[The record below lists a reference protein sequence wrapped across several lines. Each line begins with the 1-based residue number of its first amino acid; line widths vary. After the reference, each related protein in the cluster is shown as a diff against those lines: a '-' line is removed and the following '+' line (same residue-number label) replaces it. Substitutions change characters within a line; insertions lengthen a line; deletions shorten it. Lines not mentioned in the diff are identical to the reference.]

1 MRLLLAGLMLVLV
14 GPLRAQD
21 SVIVID
27 PNAPPTDSVV
37 RGGPPAETVAEL
49 IAFFN
54 DSATTRMQGDVTL
67 PAGSLFEG
75 KLALYRGSL
84 RIAGRVTGPVAVV
97 NGTLYLLPGANVDG
111 DILVIGGRL
120 LRSEQVTH
128 IGSERVYWDAAPVQR
143 TTDGLLVLRERRRPH
158 GDLAA
163 ARTTFQ
169 AGRVRTTLSLSTG
182 GTYNR
187 IEGLPILFGPMFE
200 IRPSRRSLVRLDL
213 RGILRTAGE
222 TANLR
227 SDFGYVA
234 RLDLRFQGRT
244 EFGVAGRLY
253 SEVEPIESQ
262 PLTAGE
268 SGWSAFLL
276 QRDYRDYFEVEG
288 VSGSAYVQ
296 AGRAIR
302 LELSLSRDA
311 QRSVRATDPWSLFRN
326 RDRWRRNPLVD
337 DGHYFTTGLQL
348 DYDTRNERDRPSTGW
363 MIRTRYEHLT
373 SDDIAPVSLPLVI
386 RPSPLPGGG
395 YGSDRLL
402 LDARRYSRLTPNLQV
417 NARVRAEGWLAG
429 GRLPVQRR
437 VSLGG
442 PDPLPGF
449 EFRAYTCA
457 PSGFVDPAMP
467 ALCDRSIVAQ
477 LEVRTRI
484 GVNLG
489 YRLPDREGRGT
500 GRFLGIEEAD
510 LVFFSDA
517 GKAWLAGDGPGQVP
531 VDRIPVLKEWAADL
545 GFGLDA
551 GEIGAYLAK
560 SISNDESVKFVVRL
574 QRRF

>member
-1 MRLLLAGLMLVLV
+1 V
-14 GPLRAQD
+14 
-21 SVIVID
+21 
-27 PNAPPTDSVV
+27 
-37 RGGPPAETVAEL
+37 E
-49 IAFFN
+49 
-54 DSATTRMQGDVTL
+54 
-67 PAGSLFEG
+67 
-75 KLALYRGSL
+75 
-84 RIAGRVTGPVAVV
+84 
-97 NGTLYLLPGANVDG
+97 G

-128 IGSERVYWDAAPVQR
+128 LGSERVYWDAAPVQR
-143 TTDGLLVLRERRRPH
+143 TAEGLLVLRERRRPL
-158 GDLAA
+158 GDLAT

-200 IRPSRRSLVRLDL
+200 IRPSRRSLARLDL

-222 TANLR
+222 SANLR

-234 RLDLRFQGRT
+234 RLDLRFSGRT
-244 EFGVAGRLY
+244 EYGVAGRLY

-326 RDRWRRNPLVD
+326 SDRWRRNPLVD
-337 DGHYFTTGLQL
+337 DGHYFTTGIQL
-348 DYDTRNERDRPSTGW
+348 DYDTRNERDRPTTGW

-373 SDDIAPVSLPLVI
+373 SDDIAPVALPLVV
-386 RPSPLPGGG
+386 RPSPVAGGG

-402 LDARRYSRLTPNLQV
+402 IDARRYSRLTPNLQV
-417 NARVRAEGWLAG
+417 NARLRAEGWLAG

-449 EFRAYTCA
+449 DFRAYTCA
-457 PSGFVDPAMP
+457 PSGFSDPAMP
-467 ALCDRSIVAQ
+467 ALCDRSIVTQ
-477 LEVRTRI
+477 LEVRTRV
-484 GVNLG
+484 GLNLG